1 MSVDFCFLRRKSKV
15 GNRGSA
21 GGHEMAE
28 LEACMHLQ
36 AKGASQRLA
45 EDPWEDPLSISP
57 GLSSAGS
64 SISDIQ

>member
-1 MSVDFCFLRRKSKV
+1 
-15 GNRGSA
+15 
-21 GGHEMAE
+21 MAE